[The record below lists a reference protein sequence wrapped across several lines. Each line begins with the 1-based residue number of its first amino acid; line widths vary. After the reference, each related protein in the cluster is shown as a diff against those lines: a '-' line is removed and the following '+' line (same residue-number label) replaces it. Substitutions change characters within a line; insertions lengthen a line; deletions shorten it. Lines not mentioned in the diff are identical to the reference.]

1 MRGRQSNQCDKPIM
15 NRTNITNKETP
26 SRRSLV
32 ALDWVNFFV
41 GDVLGGLGPYLA
53 AFLRTTRHW
62 DAGSIG
68 TALSAMSIAT
78 ILFQAPAGALIDK
91 VRKKRQLICAAVLA
105 MSVSAIAL
113 TFFEQLQMVVAAQVL
128 YGLAAAVAGPCIVAV
143 SLGLVGHKRFASRI
157 ARNEALNHVGNVTA
171 AVLGGM
177 VGYFLSSV
185 WIFYLVAA
193 FGLGSVIATCFIK
206 EGEIDHNLARG
217 ARDDE
222 EPGQSVSIAVL
233 LQNKHI
239 IAFAIAVFLFH
250 LSNAAML
257 PLAGQYLSEGR
268 PKEAAAWIS
277 ACIVAAQLVMIPVS
291 IFAGKFSQQF
301 GRKPVF
307 LAALAV
313 LPIRGF
319 MYTLSN
325 SPYLVL
331 PVQLLDGIGAGIFG
345 VLASVIVAD
354 LTKGTGHYNVT
365 RGLIITAQGI
375 GAALS
380 NLVAGWIVFKMGYN
394 VGFLSL
400 AGIGLAGLITCYL
413 GLPETGDLL
422 PQSNNAHNIHDIAFE
437 DETVETLRL

>member
-1 MRGRQSNQCDKPIM
+1 M
-15 NRTNITNKETP
+15 NRNNFATKKLP
-26 SRRSLV
+26 SKRSLV
-32 ALDWVNFFV
+32 ALDWVNVFI

-53 AFLRTTRHW
+53 AFLRTTRQW
-62 DAGSIG
+62 DQGSIG

-78 ILFQAPAGALIDK
+78 IVFQAPSGALIDK
-91 VRKKRQLICAAVLA
+91 VRKKRQLICASVVA

-128 YGLAAAVAGPCIVAV
+128 YGLAAAIAGPCIVAV
-143 SLGLVGHKRFASRI
+143 SLGLVGHERFAARI

-171 AVLGGM
+171 AVLAGV

-193 FGLGSVIATCFIK
+193 FGFGSVIATCFIN
-206 EGEIDHNLARG
+206 ENEIDHNIARG
-217 ARDDE
+217 AQDE
-222 EPGQSVSIAVL
+222 DEPGESVSMFVL

-239 IAFAIAVFLFH
+239 IAFAVAVFLFH

-291 IFAGKFSQQF
+291 VFAGKFSQQF

-307 LAALAV
+307 LVALAALP
-313 LPIRGF
+313 LRGF
-319 MYTLSN
+319 LYTLTD

-331 PVQLLDGIGAGIFG
+331 AVQLLDGIGAGIFG

-354 LTKGTGHYNVT
+354 LTRGTGHYNVT
-365 RGLIITAQGI
+365 RGLIITAQGV

-380 NLVAGWIVFKMGYN
+380 NLIAGWIVFKLGYN
-394 VGFLSL
+394 IGFLSL
-400 AGIGLAGLITCYL
+400 AGIGLAGLVTCYF
-413 GLPETGDLL
+413 GLPETRDLQ
-422 PQSNNAHNIHDIAFE
+422 PQLELAASD
-437 DETVETLRL
+437 